1 MNYEKY
7 KQNIEYTD
15 KNKIQIDKIMI
26 KIKEYKPLSWYDNL
40 EKLAATSA
48 SIIYAEAGYH
58 P

>member
-1 MNYEKY
+1 MELSPYSIKSIVLAYMNRQSK
-7 KQNIEYTD
+7 TT
-15 KNKIQIDKIMI
+15 
-26 KIKEYKPLSWYDNL
+26 YDNL